1 MKKLESLLL
10 FFLIISQFG
19 HAQVGINA
27 TGALPDA
34 SAILD
39 VKSNNKGLLI
49 PRISLTSIT
58 DNVTIPNPALS
69 LMVFNTNASL
79 PEGSGYYGWNGSMWV
94 LIKALSAS
102 PVIGANQFFIPV
114 DGVSREFWVHVPI
127 SYNPANPTPLVIMLH
142 GTSGNGYKFYD
153 ESGWKELGDEENIIT
168 VFPSS
173 GRYDITYINDGSHKR
188 TTKWNTVPDAEWIF
202 DPGQTPLDDIKFLK
216 NMITAVKL
224 QLNIDPKRVYLE
236 GFSNGGSMASKC
248 GVEMSDILAAVCSN
262 AGSFYLDNI
271 TYMPLRLL
279 PMLFQVGNQDY
290 GPGNFGPTVP
300 LSTFEYTLDN
310 QLPMTV
316 RPAEKNYNVSH
327 SMTRHF
333 ALNPAHGSAQI
344 VMNPDSTKEIYRY
357 VDYVG
362 LSGQPNNVYRHI
374 FVDDLAHKFPNE
386 FNFRTYDAP
395 REHWKWM
402 KQFVLP

>member
-1 MKKLESLLL
+1 MKNLSKYL
-10 FFLIISQFG
+10 FFLYVNIQIG
-19 HAQVGINA
+19 AAQIGINNNNA
-27 TGALPDA
+27 APNT
-34 SAILD
+34 SAMLD
-39 VKSNNKGLLI
+39 INSTNKGLLI

-58 DNVTIPNPALS
+58 DQTTIPTPALS
-69 LMVFNTNASL
+69 LMVFNTNASM
-79 PEGSGYYGWNGSMWV
+79 PEGVGYYGWNGSMWV
-94 LIKALSAS
+94 LIKAMSAS

-114 DGVSREFWVHVPI
+114 DGVPREFWVHVPI
-127 SYNPANPTPLVIMLH
+127 SYNPANPTPMLIMLH

-173 GRYDITYINDGSHKR
+173 GRYDIIDAQGSKR
-188 TTKWNTVPDAEWIF
+188 TTKWNTVPDAEWTF
-202 DPGQTPLDDIKFLK
+202 DAGQTPLDDIKFLK
-216 NMITAVKL
+216 NMITAIKL
-224 QLNIDPKRVYLE
+224 QLNIHPKKVYLE
-236 GFSNGGSMASKC
+236 GFSNGGQMASKC

-271 TYMPLRLL
+271 TYTPLRLL

-290 GPGNFGPTVP
+290 GPGNVGPTVP

-310 QLPMTV
+310 QLPITV
-316 RPAEKNYNVSH
+316 RPAEKNYNTSH
-327 SMTRHF
+327 AMTRHF
-333 ALNPAHGSAQI
+333 ALNPAHGSVQI
-344 VMNPDSTKEIYRY
+344 VMNADGTKEIYRY

-395 REHWKWM
+395 REHWNWM